1 VVVFDLPQKQAQIDR
16 QAETN
21 TGRKQ
26 NPERHSNVDKAVNSR
41 ISAIKLSCQTSGTM
55 RWLWL
60 ATLTCCRALMNIPE
74 TRLQFTDSVDFDVV
88 SNSWVLPFQQVTEF
102 TAIIPQLCHPDHHDE
117 CASSISTQNIM
128 DCETVQ
134 THLENK
140 HWVGSSLLQYDN
152 QSCPILHDPNLD
164 ISVEQ
169 TVYVTHP
176 PALRIK
182 KNTDILESFSSTQGN
197 STYSILVR
205 ALFIKE
211 ETNSLYQVHQVH
223 KLLTLKVFD
232 NVGGTLSV
240 QHECR
245 HRGLAAPPLSIL
257 AVVIDALGD
266 HVCIW
271 QCPLS
276 HVRVPFNTAPPLA
289 TKMNTSDRVCMP
301 LPDTFTAVQIQ
312 FNIYVQV
319 SSTGVPM
326 LTQAFYDDLNDLA
339 SLMEYDASLAWGD
352 TMVILTV
359 EGAVYGKTSIDEILL
374 AHSINKHM
382 YSNYETIKISQHS
395 RRLLTVVNQG
405 IAWVPVHGVMLIS
418 RTDLT
423 DLQKLHQD
431 VVSIT
436 SGALTTF
443 VFDKD
448 LKVEGTDRRVVIR
461 SLHRGVAEL
470 PTTDTSTVAFSH
482 EVTFYVVLLACAGV
496 ILAKCLITRT
506 KTRRY
511 H

>member
-1 VVVFDLPQKQAQIDR
+1 MIVWA
-16 QAETN
+16 
-21 TGRKQ
+21 
-26 NPERHSNVDKAVNSR
+26 
-41 ISAIKLSCQTSGTM
+41 C
-55 RWLWL
+55 L
-60 ATLTCCRALMNIPE
+60 AMLTCCAGLLQIPE
-74 TRLQFTDSVDFDVV
+74 TRLQFSDTVDFDVV
-88 SNSWVLPFQQVTEF
+88 SMSWMLPFLHVTDF
-102 TAIIPQLCHPDHHDE
+102 TAIIPQVCHAAHHDA
-117 CASSISTQNIM
+117 CASSITTQNIM
-128 DCETVQ
+128 DCGTLQ
-134 THLENK
+134 THLQST
-140 HWVGSSLLQYDN
+140 HWVGSPHLQYDN
-152 QSCPILHDPNLD
+152 LSCPVLHDPTLD
-164 ISVEQ
+164 ISVAQ
-169 TVYVTHP
+169 AVYVTHP

-182 KNTDILESFSSTQGN
+182 KNTDFLQMFTATNTTDSYT
-197 STYSILVR
+197 ILVR
-205 ALFIKE
+205 ALIIKE
-211 ETNSLYQVHQVH
+211 HTNALYEVHQVH
-223 KLLTLKVFD
+223 KQLTLQIFD
-232 NVGGTLSV
+232 NVGAVLSV

-245 HRGLAAPPLSIL
+245 HRGLAPPPLSIL

-289 TKMNTSDRVCMP
+289 TKMNTSKRICMP

-374 AHSINKHM
+374 AHSINKRM

-405 IAWVPVHGVMLIS
+405 IAWVPVHGVMLIG

-436 SGALTTF
+436 SGALTSF
-443 VFDKD
+443 VFNED

-482 EVTFYVVLLACAGV
+482 EVTFYVVLLACGGV

-506 KTRRY
+506 KSRRN